1 MHSDDLT
8 AVPSSPPAAPPRR
21 SVLLGLAGLAASAL
35 AINPDGISAKKG
47 RKHKKRKKRGGP
59 RDVPQTLED
68 AQCLQPNNGVAVESE
83 PDGRIAQ
90 TFTAIRSG
98 ELVRADLLLTIP
110 TGSPDDFVLH
120 LAPLDAFG
128 FPTNQVLAAT
138 SLAAEPSPTG
148 DATVQMFTFQQPAS
162 VVAGTT
168 YALVLSRPEV
178 GVEAWQGHFGNACP
192 GRAFTSIDR
201 TAPFTKVGFA
211 ADLIFATFVRG

>member
-1 MHSDDLT
+1 MHTDHFATLLRSLS
-8 AVPSSPPAAPPRR
+8 PESSRR
-21 SVLLGLAGLAASAL
+21 TLLAGLAAGAL
-35 AINPDGISAKKG
+35 AITPDGMTA
-47 RKHKKRKKRGGP
+47 RKRRKQRKKRKNRGGP
-59 RDVPQTLED
+59 RDVPETLDD

-98 ELVRADLLLTIP
+98 ELLRADLLLTVP
-110 TGSPDDFVLH
+110 TDSPDDFVLH

-138 SLAAEPSPTG
+138 SLAAVPSPVG
-148 DATVQMFTFQQPAS
+148 DATVQTFTFQQPAK
-162 VVAGTT
+162 VVSGTT

-178 GVEAWQGHFGNACP
+178 GVRWEGHFGNACP
-192 GRAFTSIDR
+192 GRAFKSIDR
-201 TAPFTKVGFA
+201 TAPFTKVGFS